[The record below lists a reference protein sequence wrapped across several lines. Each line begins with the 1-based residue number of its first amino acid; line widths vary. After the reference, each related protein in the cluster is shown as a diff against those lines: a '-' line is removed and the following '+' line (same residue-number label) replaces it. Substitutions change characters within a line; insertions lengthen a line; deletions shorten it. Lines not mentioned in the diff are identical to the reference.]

1 LKKHLFYLPIAV
13 VLLSIVG
20 LLINVSTTMIY
31 SNLPMYMKNVL
42 GASAKTT
49 AFIDGMV
56 EFISYLT
63 RIASGVISDFM
74 QNRKKVLVF
83 GYGLAVLSK
92 PLYLFASNVLIVFIA
107 QAINR
112 FANGTIA
119 SPRDALV
126 GDVTSEKRRGSSYGF
141 MRSMKTIGSVFGA
154 FIGMGILFTFSVNPD
169 APDHTDFLIVF
180 TVATIPA
187 FISFIILV
195 FFIKEPKNHR
205 ECYEHNDALPEL
217 KQDNDLWAF
226 FKRHQNA
233 GWFVF
238 SLAASSALML
248 FSFQTFSNPVLQL
261 ISLVLSLKL
270 IIWAA
275 KPYVITHNVLCRL
288 LAFSLTITGLFLLL
302 STSYHFLVCLLIF
315 TLGVYRWQIAA
326 RKTPG
331 LIAQKI
337 SYLVIGL
344 VVLSIAYFLYNSDI
358 SSPLL
363 STTSIYLPAASAVL
377 GLTLI
382 ALGLRNFPEPEN
394 IKKARQRLS
403 MPFWLIIIVAIVFEM
418 THFSESLLTWRANEA
433 GLPQSLGP
441 LVMVIMNIGQFLVA
455 YPLGYLS
462 DRYNRRMILITG
474 FIFMI
479 FANVLMGFGTNIFVV
494 VLGIFFW
501 GAQMST
507 TQSIFLS
514 LISDVVEKEARATAF
529 GIFYFMTGLCYLA
542 SSTLAGHLW
551 DTYGYQYSF
560 FTSIGFASMAIV
572 AAMVFL
578 NPKLLK
584 RS

>member
-1 LKKHLFYLPIAV
+1 
-13 VLLSIVG
+13 
-20 LLINVSTTMIY
+20 
-31 SNLPMYMKNVL
+31 MYMKNVL

-63 RIASGVISDFM
+63 RIASGVVSDFM

-126 GDVTSEKRRGSSYGF
+126 GDVTSEKRRGASYGF

-217 KQDNDLWAF
+217 KQDNGLWAF

-233 GWFVF
+233 VRFVF
-238 SLAASSALML
+238 SLMASSALAFYGFYM
-248 FSFQTFSNPVLQL
+248 SANPILQITSPIL
-261 ISLVLSLKL
+261 AFVL

-275 KPYVITHNVLCRL
+275 KPYPITRNILCRL
-288 LAFSLTITGLFLLL
+288 FAFSLVFGGFYLLP
-302 STSYHFLVCLLIF
+302 SKEYHFLPSLLIIPAG
-315 TLGVYRWQIAA
+315 LYLWHRSSL
-326 RKTPG
+326 KTPA

-337 SYLVIGL
+337 SYLAIGL
-344 VVLSIAYFLYNSDI
+344 AALIIAHLLYNGSI
-358 SSPLL
+358 SNSFTATNPMYI
-363 STTSIYLPAASAVL
+363 TVISAL
-377 GLTLI
+377 AGLALI

-403 MPFWLIIIVAIVFEM
+403 MPFWFIIIVAIVFEM

-578 NPKLLK
+578 NPRLLK
-584 RS
+584 SRV